1 MVDLLRERCSDIPI
15 LFSSHQL
22 DLVERLCDHLVIL
35 QTGNVVA
42 GGPVEDLQQR
52 GRVSYRVTCLPDAA
66 WLRDVPGVDVL
77 DVDGATALIR
87 LEPDVTPDL
96 VTAEAAHRG
105 RLTEFARIVPSL
117 AEIFREV
124 TR

>member
-1 MVDLLRERCSDIPI
+1 
-15 LFSSHQL
+15 
-22 DLVERLCDHLVIL
+22 
-35 QTGNVVA
+35 
-42 GGPVEDLQQR
+42 
-52 GRVSYRVTCLPDAA
+52 
-66 WLRDVPGVDVL
+66 LRDVPGVDVL